1 LHQKLVIKRGRTF
14 VSFTAPQKLV
24 QYENSIDDFLL
35 MTTMTNIMNLTLQSN
50 QSMKNKLNF
59 SGRLRTIT
67 TL

>member
-1 LHQKLVIKRGRTF
+1 LIIYQKGRTF
-14 VSFTAPQKLV
+14 VSFTAPQKSV

-50 QSMKNKLNF
+50 QSMKNKPIF